1 MKVKIEENAGFCFGV
16 VSAIETCE
24 RELKQEKELYCI
36 GDIVHNSEEVD
47 RLKRLGLRIID
58 KEDLSNLK
66 DCKVMIRAHGE
77 PPSTYKTA
85 EENHISIID
94 ATCPIVLKLQKDVR
108 KGYLE
113 MKECGGQT
121 VIFGKKGHA
130 EVVGLEGQTDN
141 TAIVVSKTE
150 DLNDID
156 FTKPLHIF
164 SQTTKSRED
173 FMFLVEQIRRRMKAN
188 DNEENLF
195 VTDSICKRV
204 GARSKTLLEFADSV
218 EAVLFVSGRHSS
230 NGKYLFRL
238 CKDHKQETY
247 FISGKQDIDFAELRK
262 YETIGISG
270 ATSTPMWLMEE
281 IRNYVLEASENSEL

>member
-1 MKVKIEENAGFCFGV
+1 MKVIIEENAGFCFGV

-24 RELKQEKELYCI
+24 RELKLEKELYCI

-58 KEDLSNLK
+58 KDDLSHLK
-66 DCKVMIRAHGE
+66 NCKVMIRAHGE

-85 EENHISIID
+85 EANHIGIID

-108 KGYLE
+108 KGYLD
-113 MKECGGQT
+113 MKACGGRT

-141 TAIVVSKTE
+141 SAIVISKPE
-150 DLNDID
+150 DLEDID
-156 FTKPLHIF
+156 FTKPLHVF
-164 SQTTKSRED
+164 SQTTKSREE
-173 FMFLVEQIRRRMKAN
+173 FMALVEQIRLRMKLN
-188 DNEENLF
+188 GNEDKLF

-204 GARSKTLLEFADSV
+204 DSRSRTLLEFADGV
-218 EAVLFVSGRHSS
+218 DAVLFVSGKHSS

-238 CKDHKQETY
+238 CKEHKPETY
-247 FISGKQDIDFAELRK
+247 FISGKQDIDLAELRQYK
-262 YETIGISG
+262 TIGISG

-281 IRNYVLEASENSEL
+281 IRDYVFEASEDNKL

>member
-1 MKVKIEENAGFCFGV
+1 MEVRIEENAGFCFGV
-16 VSAIETCE
+16 VSAIKTCE
-24 RELKQEKELYCI
+24 RKLKEEKELYCI

-58 KEDLSNLK
+58 KEDLSRLK

-85 EENHISIID
+85 EENHICIID

-141 TAIVVSKTE
+141 TAIVISKTE
-150 DLNDID
+150 DLDDID

-173 FMFLVEQIRRRMKAN
+173 FMSLVEQIRQRMKAN
-188 DNEENLF
+188 GNENNLF

-204 GARSKTLLEFADSV
+204 DSRSKTLLEFADSV
-218 EAVLFVSGRHSS
+218 DAVLFVSGRHSS

-238 CKDHKQETY
+238 CKEHKEETY
-247 FISGKQDIDFAELRK
+247 FISDKEDINLAELQQYK
-262 YETIGISG
+262 TIGISG

-281 IRNYVLEASENSEL
+281 IRNYVLEASENNEL